1 MSDLVCLRKGCRHIF
16 RLFPSGGAFL
26 YGKTTKENDYY
37 EKESASWKK
46 NQLLALLLAAVML
59 LAVLTGCAAKTEPAQ
74 EEPAQTETAPEQEQP
89 APAEEAAPAEEPEA
103 EEASEAVT
111 LTDMTGREI
120 TLDAPAERVVA
131 LTAADCEI
139 LYALGAGDLL
149 VGRGEYCDYPAEV
162 LDVPSVQSGYD
173 TNIEQIIALEPQ
185 VLLMSTMAQTDEQ
198 VQQLEAAGVRVVVS
212 DAQDIEGTYTA
223 ISMIGELVGRQAEAA
238 SIVESMQKTFDEIKA
253 NAGDGTKTVYFE
265 VSPLQYGLWT
275 AGSGTFM
282 DEIANMLGLTNCFA
296 DVTGWGEIS
305 EEQVLERNP
314 DYIVTISMY
323 FGEGPTPEEEIL
335 SRTGWENVT
344 AVKNGKILNLPNNEL
359 SRPAPRLADGAKALY
374 DFVYGE

>member
-1 MSDLVCLRKGCRHIF
+1 M
-16 RLFPSGGAFL
+16 
-26 YGKTTKENDYY
+26 
-37 EKESASWKK
+37 KK
-46 NQLLALLLAAVML
+46 NQILALLLAAVML
-59 LAVLTGCAAKTEPAQ
+59 LAVLTGCAAKAEPAQ
-74 EEPAQTETAPEQEQP
+74 DEPAQTETVPET
-89 APAEEAAPAEEPEA
+89 EEAAPAEEEPAEKPEA
-103 EEASEAVT
+103 EDTASTVT
-111 LTDMTGREI
+111 LTDMTGRKI

-162 LDVPSVQSGYD
+162 LDVPSVQSGYE

-185 VLLMSTMAQTDEQ
+185 VLLMSTMAQTEEQ
-198 VQQLEAAGVRVVVS
+198 VQQLEAAGIHVVVS

-223 ISMIGELVGRQAEAA
+223 INMIGTLTGKQAEAA

-323 FGEGPTPEEEIL
+323 YGEGPTPEEEIL

-344 AVKNGKILNLPNNEL
+344 AVKDGKILNLQNNEL
-359 SRPAPRLADGAKALY
+359 SRPGPRLADGAKAMY

>member
-1 MSDLVCLRKGCRHIF
+1 M
-16 RLFPSGGAFL
+16 
-26 YGKTTKENDYY
+26 
-37 EKESASWKK
+37 KK
-46 NQLLALLLAAVML
+46 NQILALLLAAVML
-59 LAVLTGCAAKTEPAQ
+59 LAVLTGCAAKAEPAQ
-74 EEPAQTETAPEQEQP
+74 DEPVQTETVPETEEA
-89 APAEEAAPAEEPEA
+89 APAEEEPAPAEEPEA
-103 EEASEAVT
+103 EDTASTVT

-162 LDVPSVQSGYD
+162 LDVPSVQSGYE

-185 VLLMSTMAQTDEQ
+185 VLLMSTMAQTEEQ
-198 VQQLEAAGVRVVVS
+198 VQQLEAAGIHVVVS

-223 ISMIGELVGRQAEAA
+223 INMIGTLTGKQAEAA
-238 SIVESMQKTFDEIKA
+238 SIVESMQETFDEIKA

-323 FGEGPTPEEEIL
+323 YGEGPTPEEEIL

-344 AVKNGKILNLPNNEL
+344 AVKDGKILNLQNNEL
-359 SRPAPRLADGAKALY
+359 SRPGPRLADGAKAMY

>member
-1 MSDLVCLRKGCRHIF
+1 M
-16 RLFPSGGAFL
+16 
-26 YGKTTKENDYY
+26 
-37 EKESASWKK
+37 KK
-46 NQLLALLLAAVML
+46 NQILALLLAAVML
-59 LAVLTGCAAKTEPAQ
+59 LAVLTGCAAKAEPAQ
-74 EEPAQTETAPEQEQP
+74 DKPAQTETVPETEEA
-89 APAEEAAPAEEPEA
+89 APAEEEPAPAEEPEA
-103 EEASEAVT
+103 EDTASTVT

-162 LDVPSVQSGYD
+162 LDVPSVQSGYE

-185 VLLMSTMAQTDEQ
+185 VLLMSTMAQTEEQ
-198 VQQLEAAGVRVVVS
+198 VQQLEAAGIHVVVS

-223 ISMIGELVGRQAEAA
+223 INMIGTLTGKQAEAA

-323 FGEGPTPEEEIL
+323 YGEGPTPEEEIL

-344 AVKNGKILNLPNNEL
+344 AVKDGKILNLQNNEL
-359 SRPAPRLADGAKALY
+359 SRPGPRLADGAKAMY

>member
-1 MSDLVCLRKGCRHIF
+1 M
-16 RLFPSGGAFL
+16 
-26 YGKTTKENDYY
+26 
-37 EKESASWKK
+37 KK
-46 NQLLALLLAAVML
+46 NQLFALLLAAVML

-74 EEPAQTETAPEQEQP
+74 EEPIQTETAPETETS
-89 APAEEAAPAEEPEA
+89 APAEEEPAPAEEPEA
-103 EEASEAVT
+103 EDTASAVT

-131 LTAADCEI
+131 LTASDCEI

-162 LDVPSVQSGYD
+162 LDVPSVQSGYE

-185 VLLMSTMAQTDEQ
+185 VLLMSTMAQTEEQ
-198 VQQLEAAGVRVVVS
+198 VQQLEAAGIHVVVS

-223 ISMIGELVGRQAEAA
+223 INMIGTLTGKQAEAA

-323 FGEGPTPEEEIL
+323 YGEGPTPEEEIF

-344 AVKNGKILNLPNNEL
+344 AVKDGKILNLQNNEL
-359 SRPAPRLADGAKALY
+359 SRPGPRLADGAKAMY